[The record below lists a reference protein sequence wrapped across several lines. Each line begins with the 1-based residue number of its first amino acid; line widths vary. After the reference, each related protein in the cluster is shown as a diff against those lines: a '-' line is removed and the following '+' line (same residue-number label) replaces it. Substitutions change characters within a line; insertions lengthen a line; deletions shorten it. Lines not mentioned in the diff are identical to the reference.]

1 MEHTISL
8 SFMFYAGFVV
18 GCLTFSAFM
27 LLKYWFEK
35 KVDGAARD
43 CF

>member
-1 MEHTISL
+1 MEHIISL
-8 SFMFYAGFVV
+8 SFMFYAGCVV
-18 GCLTFSAFM
+18 GWLTFSAIM

-35 KVDGAARD
+35 KVDGAALD